1 MSCLTLWPHGLQQG
15 RLACPSP
22 SPRVRSDSRPLCWQY
37 SLTILP
43 STAPFFC
50 PQSFPASG
58 SFPIS
63 RLFASGPWRRK
74 WQPTSLFLPGKSHGM
89 RIPVG
94 YSPWGC
100 KESGHDWATSLSL
113 SLWIRYTKFCSSIPA
128 SASVPSVNIQGWFP
142 LGLTGLIKIK
152 ITCWVKIYRQL

>member
-89 RIPVG
+89 RMPVG

-100 KESGHDWATSLSL
+100 KESDTTERLHFHFHFESGIRSFAAPFQLQHQSLQWTFRVDFL
-113 SLWIRYTKFCSSIPA
+113 
-128 SASVPSVNIQGWFP
+128 
-142 LGLTGLIKIK
+142 
-152 ITCWVKIYRQL
+152 